1 VFLLNSNLLNIIDD
15 HMLPKD
21 KFNID
26 YSNENILIVDDDP
39 YLRETLENLLQKLGF
54 PSDSVSNGID
64 ALKRLSENKYTILL
78 TDMKMPGI
86 DGIDLIRQ
94 VIEEFD
100 VSTIAMT
107 GYAEG
112 YTYVDVINAGASD
125 FIKKPFGTE
134 ELEAKIRRIITERN
148 LRKELNRLSITD
160 SLTELY
166 NQRHFYDRLDDE
178 VIRANRQRHT
188 LSLILLDINDFKI
201 YNDKYGHLA
210 GDDIL
215 KSAGKII
222 MSCIREGVDS
232 GYRYGGDEFAIIL
245 IDADIDIAQDIGL
258 RIEKAFEDSG
268 RVTISIGYAKFS
280 NGMSTKDLVL
290 AADKDLYKTKSNMKN
305 E

>member
-1 VFLLNSNLLNIIDD
+1 
-15 HMLPKD
+15 MLPTD
-21 KFNID
+21 KHYID

-39 YLRETLENLLQKLGF
+39 YLKETLVKLLQKIGL
-54 PSDSVSNGID
+54 PSDSVSSGMD
-64 ALKRLSENKYTILL
+64 AITKLSESKFSMVL
-78 TDMKMPGI
+78 TDMKMPGM
-86 DGIDLIRQ
+86 DGLELIGKIRDG
-94 VIEEFD
+94 FD
-100 VSTIAMT
+100 ISTIAMT

-125 FIKKPFGTE
+125 FIKKPFGIE

-166 NQRHFYDRLDDE
+166 NQRHFYDRLNDE
-178 VIRANRQRHT
+178 AIRASRQKHT

-201 YNDKYGHLA
+201 YNDTYGHLE

-222 MSCIREGVDS
+222 MNCIREGVDS

-258 RIEKAFEDSG
+258 RIEKAFEDKG
-268 RVTISIGYAKFS
+268 KVTVSIGYAIFS
-280 NGMSTKDLVL
+280 NGMSTTDLVL
-290 AADKDLYKTKSNMKN
+290 AADKELYKSKQKTKK